1 MINRIISELHIM
13 KENFDKNIENSRE
26 KSIINTKMEDLIIYL
41 NEYEE
46 RLNEKAK

>member
-1 MINRIISELHIM
+1 MINKIITDLYVIRDIFNI
-13 KENFDKNIENSRE
+13 KIENSRE

-46 RLNEKAK
+46 RLKEKAK